1 MVKRSSESDIVYFTQ
16 KIFNPDDFAQHIQ
29 KSVLFTKCEGDKR
42 HIYSALQCGQGAEAA
57 ASADKGHVLYM
68 RCAGTGEG
76 LCGSEG
82 NKTPSPARGS
92 VKVSR
97 KVSLQGDKGSEYVC
111 EKIRSQVRQ
120 TVIENSGRITQ
131 FG

>member
-16 KIFNPDDFAQHIQ
+16 KIFNPDDFMQHIQ
-29 KSVLFTKCEGDKR
+29 KSVLFTNVRVTNDIFIP
-42 HIYSALQCGQGAEAA
+42 HYSADRELRPLLPLTKDMSYICAVQGQ
-57 ASADKGHVLYM
+57 
-68 RCAGTGEG
+68 GEG

-82 NKTPSPARGS
+82 NKDLHLQRGS
-92 VKVSR
+92 VKISR